1 MELVMNESGFT
12 FGSTGWEI
20 AFKIEYDPLELD
32 ILDDS
37 VVWSLKDFEVQDFDT
52 CLANLASAR
61 AENGATQNRLTG
73 EISELQ
79 SNMVSI
85 EGHKERSEGLD
96 IARAIGELNAV
107 RTRLTINANLMKS
120 AQEMENKLYTDFL

>member
-1 MELVMNESGFT
+1 MTSASKTSIPV
-12 FGSTGWEI
+12 W
-20 AFKIEYDPLELD
+20 KILRKP
-32 ILDDS
+32 
-37 VVWSLKDFEVQDFDT
+37 T
-52 CLANLASAR
+52 
-61 AENGATQNRLTG
+61 ENGATQQRITG